1 MKPILRNL
9 PIQTLAAIA
18 SLAGALHTNAQ
29 VVTFSF
35 AGAAGDEPTFAPDAQ
50 PANGTVSSIS
60 RGAGLT
66 PVATADVFNSS
77 GFSTTTRDTSD
88 YYSVSIEPEL
98 GYTMSLTRIELD
110 ERRSGTGIR
119 DWSIYSSVDGFTSA
133 LASFNVPDNTST
145 RVNQGVNLNAANFA
159 NLISTVEFRIY
170 GFTAEATG
178 GTWRVDNLQIY
189 GSFDASPVPEPSTYA
204 GFAGAMLFGFGVW
217 RRTRRA

>member
-1 MKPILRNL
+1 MKPTQRHL
-9 PIQTLAAIA
+9 PIQKLAAIA
-18 SLAGALHTNAQ
+18 SLAGSLVTNAQ

-35 AGAAGDEPTFAPDAQ
+35 TGAAGNEATFAPDSQ

-66 PVATADVFNSS
+66 AVATADVFNSS

-88 YYSVSIEPEL
+88 YYSVSIEPQL

-133 LASFNVPDNTST
+133 LASFNVLDNTST
-145 RVNQGVNLNAANFA
+145 RLNQGVNLNAANFA
-159 NLISTVEFRIY
+159 SLTSSVEFRIY
-170 GFTAEATG
+170 GFTAEAAG
-178 GTWRVDNLQIY
+178 GTWRVDNLEIF

-204 GFAGAMLFGFGVW
+204 GFAGALLLGFGVW
-217 RRTRRA
+217 RRSRQS